1 MFSPFLEKA
10 SKRGYDTIFKIIITM
25 VRVIMTTIIKKII
38 GIMCKNNVPKY
49 IKLLQK
55 NSTDVME

>member
-10 SKRGYDTIFKIIITM
+10 SKRGYDTIFLNDNYDGSYDDNN
-25 VRVIMTTIIKKII
+25 KKLN
-38 GIMCKNNVPKY
+38 GIMCNNIPKY

-55 NSTDVME
+55 NSTDIME